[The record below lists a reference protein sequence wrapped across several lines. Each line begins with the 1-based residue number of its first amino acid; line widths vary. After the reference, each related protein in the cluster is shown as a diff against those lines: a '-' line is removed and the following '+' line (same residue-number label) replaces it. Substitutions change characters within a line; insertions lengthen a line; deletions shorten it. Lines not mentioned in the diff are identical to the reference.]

1 VAIQRSRCCAVIR
14 IASEGRHVPAD
25 HGFVFIRSA
34 SAAGFGLRALN
45 RQDWSSSSN
54 LTSTNVLLLTSPPP
68 EKRKVGGSIPPLAT
82 RVFTEVITLKPRV
95 GGASIVVGNH

>member
-82 RVFTEVITLKPRV
+82 TISAGSGLRCITRHN
-95 GGASIVVGNH
+95 S